1 MVAIAEA
8 VVQMYRHG
16 QLPCGSL
23 LKHLAKGYFRA
34 AIGVAEAAG
43 VRKRR
48 EAHPRDGRAMN
59 RIRAAGGIGETQT
72 GAGLHG
78 RDFGCGSRNEANQRV
93 VLLDEGKSKRM
104 VGPAQSGRGV
114 NTVVAIHLAG
124 LDTVAER
131 LHFIGRLQGVVEVV
145 QKKRYAQPLSFGIGR
160 GAVDGSGEAKKGL
173 FEGREKSEMLPAG
186 PSFEVNQVLH
196 RAQSSSILGEEPVGC
211 HAPSTSGDSYY
222 LSTSFRFSAASMIVR
237 HFQSLLPLLL
247 LTLLAASSCSK
258 KTAQEQAAATTATT
272 DGDEID
278 PYSNLVFTFDE
289 KVVDEARQNRW
300 DTTRFVSFSPNI
312 RGKFKWTGDR
322 ELTFSPLEPFRPSTV
337 FSANLRPETLPSG
350 KQRLAL
356 NRPKFHTPYLSMAAP
371 QVFYSSSKRAAGTAE
386 LRANLVFNY
395 PVRPADVK
403 ARLRV
408 TQDGKPVAVEV
419 NSAEPDATV
428 ALTFMQ
434 DVRPGSPMQIDIAP
448 GLRPAA
454 GTKATEK
461 ILTAQAEIPDQSTL
475 EVRELTGSL
484 LNGQP
489 VVTLLLNQPVSAA
502 DIQPNL
508 KVTPTIAFSVEALES
523 GFALRGGF
531 EVGKT
536 YQISLAAGTRGL
548 LGGSLG
554 KAFSQAVSFGDERP
568 SLSFTSSDKAMYLD
582 ALGNRNLGLRI
593 NEVAKVK
600 VTIAKVYANNIQQL
614 LRGEKQ
620 YGYPEYNEGEPRE
633 SNTDE
638 NGDYIDRSFQYYD
651 TQTIGN
657 ILSERTIS
665 VDALPKEGGL
675 HLLNLNL
682 KDLEFQGPMKGLY
695 VIRVQDTE
703 RQWLQVSKLVAVTD
717 LGLIVKQGATGGT
730 VVFANSIRTA
740 QPLAGVTVNLV
751 SSNNQVIGSV
761 KTDGSGV
768 AQFDSSASM
777 RRFKLGMITAVKDAD
792 FSFLNLTKSRV
803 ETSRFAVGGLTSNAA
818 HYQAFLYGDRNLY
831 RPGDTVR
838 TNTVIRTEDW
848 KNPPAGLPL
857 KIRLLLPSGK
867 EYSSLQQKLSAAG
880 SFESRFILPATI
892 MTGLYTLEVL
902 TGNDVLLT
910 SRQISVEEFI
920 PDRLKVTVTAA
931 PAVLKPGQNVAASI
945 TAVNLFGPPAADRKF
960 EVEFSLKQ
968 KAFSAPKY
976 PDYSFTINS
985 GERRKTT
992 NEDGEASSESAL
1004 TARFE
1009 KTVREGSTDAAGH
1022 GTAAYT
1028 VPDFHD
1034 LGTLEG
1040 VAFATVFDETGRP
1053 VNRLATFD
1061 VQTQATMFGIANL
1074 PDLISTKQALT
1085 VKLLALTPAGKPTS
1099 APADIK
1105 VVRKLWE
1112 TVLERQGGRYV
1123 YNSQQRDQVILN
1135 QSRTVGAETS
1145 FSFTPIY
1152 SGEYE
1157 VRVSRPGATSY
1168 VTQRFYAYGYGDTQ
1182 ANSFEVNNEGE
1193 VTIEAD
1199 KPKYAPGETA
1209 NLLLKSPFAG
1219 RILVTVERANVL
1231 DHFYVTTDG
1240 KAAEVKIPIKAGHVP
1255 NVYVTATAVRAHTAQ
1270 DRLPLTVARGFLPL
1284 TVEKTDSRLA
1294 VAITAPA
1301 ASRSQTWQTVEIT
1314 TAPRAQLTLAV
1325 VDEGILQ
1332 LKNYQTPDPHAYF
1345 YQKRALEV
1353 SAFDVYP
1360 FLLPELGTSSS
1371 GGDAADMRNRTNPV
1385 PNRRVKLV
1393 SKWSGVLT
1401 ADGDGKLR
1409 YRVRVPQFSGA
1420 LRIMAVAYKDD
1431 AFGSAEFTM
1440 KVTDPVVI
1448 STALPRFM
1456 SPGDT
1461 IDVPVTFTNTTSKK
1475 MGVSAKM
1482 ELSGPL
1488 VAAEPVIPYADIP
1501 GSYQPTGYVIPVPPN
1516 SEKRVTFHL
1525 KASQSIGV
1533 GTVTIVAT
1541 GQVIGTE
1548 SKEVFTETIELPVR
1562 PAASLEKRT
1571 GSGVIAGGATLP
1583 LNLKTD
1589 FLPASLSSRL
1599 VVSRS
1604 PLTEFSK
1611 DLRYLLQYPYGC
1623 LEQTVSAAFPQL
1635 YYADLAATLQQKTGA
1650 AAKSQRYN
1658 PNYHVQEAIR
1668 KIESMQ
1674 LYNGS
1679 LSYWPGGDY
1688 DNWWATAYA
1697 AHFLQE
1703 AQQAGFAVNK
1713 SCLDKVLK
1721 YLAFRLKK
1729 RETEP
1734 YQYFDVNNLAR
1745 QRTIASKEIAY
1756 SLYVLALTGRQ
1767 DPVALNYYRANRPL
1781 LTEDSQFLLAC
1792 TQSLLGNQRAFRE
1805 LLPTKF
1811 GSERAARRALDGSFY
1826 SPIRDEGLVLNA
1838 LVSTD
1843 PNNPQIPGIAR
1854 QLSRQM
1860 KEARWLSTQESAFAL
1875 LALGKIARQN
1885 ARSTATAS
1893 LFIDGKPAGNFD
1905 GKDLTLRNV
1914 ANRNVSIRTVGKGSL
1929 YYFWETEGIST
1940 SGQVKEEDA
1949 YLKVR
1954 RRFLT
1959 RDGVPLGTPTFRQ
1972 NDLVVVKITLETAD
1986 AAGEIKNVAIT
1997 DLLPAGLEIENPRI
2011 GALRDLSWAKDATT
2025 PDYLDVRDDR
2035 INLFTTA
2042 TGTPKNFYYLCRAVS
2057 KGTFKLGPVN
2067 ADAMYNADYH
2077 SYNGAG
2083 VVRVK

>member
-1 MVAIAEA
+1 MLVR
-8 VVQMYRHG
+8 YR
-16 QLPCGSL
+16 
-23 LKHLAKGYFRA
+23 F
-34 AIGVAEAAG
+34 
-43 VRKRR
+43 
-48 EAHPRDGRAMN
+48 
-59 RIRAAGGIGETQT
+59 
-72 GAGLHG
+72 
-78 RDFGCGSRNEANQRV
+78 
-93 VLLDEGKSKRM
+93 
-104 VGPAQSGRGV
+104 
-114 NTVVAIHLAG
+114 
-124 LDTVAER
+124 
-131 LHFIGRLQGVVEVV
+131 
-145 QKKRYAQPLSFGIGR
+145 
-160 GAVDGSGEAKKGL
+160 
-173 FEGREKSEMLPAG
+173 
-186 PSFEVNQVLH
+186 
-196 RAQSSSILGEEPVGC
+196 
-211 HAPSTSGDSYY
+211 
-222 LSTSFRFSAASMIVR
+222 
-237 HFQSLLPLLL
+237 LPLLL
-247 LTLLAASSCSK
+247 LLLAASSCSK
-258 KTAQEQAAATTATT
+258 KTAQEQATEMAQT

-289 KVVDEARQNRW
+289 KVVDEAQQNRW
-300 DTTRFVSFSPNI
+300 DTTRFVTFSPNI

-337 FSANLRPETLPSG
+337 FSANLRPETLPSD
-350 KQRLAL
+350 KQKLAL
-356 NRPKFHTPYLSMAAP
+356 NRPKFHTPYLDMAAP
-371 QVFYSSSKRAAGTAE
+371 QVFYGSSKRAAGTAE

-395 PVRPADVK
+395 PVRPSDVK
-403 ARLRV
+403 SRLKV

-419 NSAEPDATV
+419 NSAEPDAVV
-428 ALTFMQ
+428 AVTFMQ
-434 DVRPGSPMQIDIAP
+434 DVRQGSPVQIDIAP
-448 GLRPAA
+448 GLRPAT

-461 ILTAQAEIPDQSTL
+461 TLTAQAEIPDQSTL

-484 LNGQP
+484 LNGLP

-508 KVTPTIAFSVEALES
+508 TVNPAVAFSVEALES
-523 GFALRGGF
+523 GFTLRGGF

-536 YQISLAAGTRGL
+536 YQISLAAGTRGS
-548 LGGSLG
+548 LGGSLNQ
-554 KAFSQAVSFGDERP
+554 AFSQAVSFGTERP
-568 SLSFTSSDKAMYLD
+568 SLSFTSNEKAMYLD

-614 LRGEKQ
+614 MRGEKQ
-620 YGYPEYNEGEPRE
+620 YGYPEYDEDEPRE

-651 TQTIGN
+651 TETIGN
-657 ILSERTIS
+657 VLSERTIS
-665 VDALPKEGGL
+665 VDGLPKEGGMR
-675 HLLNLNL
+675 LLNLNL

-703 RQWLQVSKLVAVTD
+703 RQWLQVSRLVAVTD
-717 LGLIVKQGATGGT
+717 LGLIVKQGATGT
-730 VVFANSIRTA
+730 TVFANSIRTA
-740 QPLAGVTVNLV
+740 EPLSGVTVNLV
-751 SSNNQVIGSV
+751 SSNNQVIGTTT
-761 KTDGSGV
+761 TDKAGV
-768 AQFDSSASM
+768 AQFDSAASM
-777 RRFKLGMITAVKDAD
+777 KRFTLGMITATKDAD
-792 FSFLNLTKSRV
+792 FSFLDLTKSQV
-803 ETSRFAVGGLTSNAA
+803 ETSRFEVGGMTSNAA

-848 KNPPAGLPL
+848 KSPPTGLPL

-880 SFESRFILPATI
+880 SFESRFILPPTI
-892 MTGLYTLEVL
+892 MTGLYTMEVL
-902 TGNDVLLT
+902 TGNDVLLN

-920 PDRLKVTVTAA
+920 PDRMKVTVTAA
-931 PAVLKPGQNVAASI
+931 PKVLKPGQDVTANI

-968 KAFSAPKY
+968 KSFSAPKY
-976 PDYSFTINS
+976 PDYNFTINS
-985 GERRKTT
+985 GERRKST
-992 NEDGEASSESAL
+992 NDDGESSESAL
-1004 TARFE
+1004 TSRFE
-1009 KTVREGSTDAAGH
+1009 KTVREGMTDAAGH
-1022 GTAAYT
+1022 GTATYT
-1028 VPDFHD
+1028 APDYRD

-1061 VQTQATMFGIANL
+1061 VQTQATMFGIGNL

-1085 VKLLALTPAGKPTS
+1085 VKLLALTPTGKPTS
-1099 APADIK
+1099 AQADIK

-1123 YNSQQRDQVILN
+1123 YNSQQRDQVVLS
-1135 QSRTVGAETS
+1135 QSRTVGGETS
-1145 FSFTPIY
+1145 FSFTPVY

-1157 VRVSRPGATSY
+1157 VRISRPGATSY
-1168 VTQRFYAYGYGDTQ
+1168 VTQQFYAYGYGDTQ

-1199 KPKYAPGETA
+1199 KPKYEPGETA
-1209 NLLLKSPFAG
+1209 HLLLKSPFAG

-1240 KAAEVKIPIKAGHVP
+1240 KAAEVKISIKGEHVP

-1294 VAITAPA
+1294 VVIAAPA

-1353 SAFDVYP
+1353 SAYDVYP

-1371 GGDAADMRNRTNPV
+1371 GGDAADMARRTNPV

-1401 ADGDGKLR
+1401 ADGDGKVR

-1431 AFGSAEFTM
+1431 AFGSAEATM
-1440 KVTDPVVI
+1440 KVADPVVI

-1461 IDVPVTFTNTTSKK
+1461 IDVPVTLTNTTNKNTTGIA
-1475 MGVSAKM
+1475 GVAVSGQLRLLSA
-1482 ELSGPL
+1482 
-1488 VAAEPVIPYADIP
+1488 
-1501 GSYQPTGYVIPVPPN
+1501 GSQNITLPPN
-1516 SEKRVTFHL
+1516 AERRVMFQVLAPAGIGESRLVTSVTAMGEK
-1525 KASQSIGV
+1525 
-1533 GTVTIVAT
+1533 
-1541 GQVIGTE
+1541 
-1548 SKEVFTETIELPVR
+1548 FTEIIDLPVR

-1571 GSGVIAGGATLP
+1571 GSGVVAGGATLP

-1589 FLPASLSSRL
+1589 FIPSSLTSRL

-1635 YYADLAATLQQKTGA
+1635 YYGDLAATLQQKSGSGPKA
-1650 AAKSQRYN
+1650 QRYN

-1713 SCLDKVLK
+1713 SVLDKTLK

-1745 QRTIASKEIAY
+1745 QRIIASREIAY
-1756 SLYVLALTGRQ
+1756 SLYVLALAGRQ
-1767 DPVALNYYRANRPL
+1767 DPVAMNYYRANRPL
-1781 LTEDSQFLLAC
+1781 LTEDARFMLAC

-1805 LLPTKF
+1805 MLPTRF
-1811 GSERAARRALDGSFY
+1811 GSERAAKRALDGSFY
-1826 SPIRDEGLVLNA
+1826 SPIRDMGLVLNA

-1843 PNNPQIPGIAR
+1843 PNNPQIPSIAR

-1860 KEARWLSTQESAFAL
+1860 KASPWLSTQESAFAL
-1875 LALGKIARQN
+1875 LALGKMARQN

-1893 LFIDGKPAGNFD
+1893 LFIDGKPAGKFD
-1905 GKDLTLRNV
+1905 GKDLTVRNV
-1914 ANRNVSIRTVGKGSL
+1914 ANRNVSIRTAGKGSL
-1929 YYFWETEGIST
+1929 YYFWETEGISAG
-1940 SGQVKEEDA
+1940 GQVREEDS

-1954 RRFLT
+1954 RQFLN
-1959 RDGVPLGTPTFRQ
+1959 RDGVPLGTPSFRQ
-1972 NDLVVVKITLETAD
+1972 NDLVVVRITIEAGE

-2011 GALRDLSWAKDATT
+2011 GALRELAWAKDAAT

-2042 TGTPKNFYYLCRAVS
+2042 TSSPKSFYYLCRAVS

-2067 ADAMYNADYH
+2067 ADAMYNAEYH

-2083 VVRVK
+2083 VVRVQ

>member
-1 MVAIAEA
+1 MLAR
-8 VVQMYRHG
+8 YR
-16 QLPCGSL
+16 
-23 LKHLAKGYFRA
+23 F
-34 AIGVAEAAG
+34 
-43 VRKRR
+43 
-48 EAHPRDGRAMN
+48 
-59 RIRAAGGIGETQT
+59 
-72 GAGLHG
+72 
-78 RDFGCGSRNEANQRV
+78 
-93 VLLDEGKSKRM
+93 
-104 VGPAQSGRGV
+104 
-114 NTVVAIHLAG
+114 
-124 LDTVAER
+124 
-131 LHFIGRLQGVVEVV
+131 
-145 QKKRYAQPLSFGIGR
+145 
-160 GAVDGSGEAKKGL
+160 
-173 FEGREKSEMLPAG
+173 
-186 PSFEVNQVLH
+186 
-196 RAQSSSILGEEPVGC
+196 
-211 HAPSTSGDSYY
+211 
-222 LSTSFRFSAASMIVR
+222 
-237 HFQSLLPLLL
+237 LPLLL
-247 LTLLAASSCSK
+247 VLLAASSCAK
-258 KTAQEQAAATTATT
+258 KTAQEQAAETAQT

-278 PYSNLVFTFDE
+278 PYANLVFTFDE
-289 KVVDEARQNRW
+289 KVVDEGKLNQW
-300 DTTRFVSFSPNI
+300 DTTRFVTFLPNI

-337 FSANLRPETLPSG
+337 FSAALRPSTLPSD
-350 KQRLAL
+350 KQQLVL
-356 NRPKFHTPYLSMAAP
+356 NRPKFHTPYLNMAAP
-371 QVFYSSSKRAAGTAE
+371 QVFYGSSKRAAGTAE

-395 PVRPADVK
+395 PVRPSDVK
-403 ARLRV
+403 SRLKV
-408 TQDGKPVAVEV
+408 TQGGKPVAVEV
-419 NSAEPDATV
+419 NSAEPDDVV
-428 ALTFMQ
+428 AVTFMQ
-434 DVRPGSPMQIDIAP
+434 DVQAGTPVQIDIAP
-448 GLRPAA
+448 GLRPAT
-454 GTKATEK
+454 GTKATDK
-461 ILTAQAEIPDQSTL
+461 VLTAQVEVPEQSTL
-475 EVRELTGSL
+475 EVRELTGAL

-508 KVTPTIAFSVEALES
+508 KVTPAVAYTVEALES
-523 GFALRGGF
+523 GFTLRGGF

-536 YQISLAAGTRGL
+536 YQVSLAAGTRGL
-548 LGGSLG
+548 LGGLLG
-554 KAFSQAVSFGDERP
+554 EAFSQAVSFGDERP

-620 YGYPEYNEGEPRE
+620 YGYPEYDEDEPRE
-633 SNTDE
+633 SNQDE

-651 TQTIGN
+651 TESIGN
-657 ILSERTIS
+657 VLSERTIS
-665 VDALPKEGGL
+665 VDGLPKEGGL
-675 HLLNLNL
+675 RLLNLNL

-703 RQWLQVSKLVAVTD
+703 RQWLQVSKLIAVTD

-730 VVFANSIRTA
+730 TVFANSIRTA
-740 QPLAGVTVNLV
+740 EPLAGVTVNLV
-751 SSNNQVIGSV
+751 SSNNQVIGTTT
-761 KTDGSGV
+761 TDKSGV
-768 AQFDSSASM
+768 AQFDSAASM
-777 RRFKLGMITAVKDAD
+777 KRFSLGMITAVKEAD
-792 FSFLNLTKSRV
+792 FSFLDLTKSRV

-848 KNPPAGLPL
+848 KSPPPSLPM

-880 SFESRFILPATI
+880 SFESRFILPPSI

-910 SRQISVEEFI
+910 SQQISVEEFI
-920 PDRLKVTVTAA
+920 PDRMKVTVTAA
-931 PAVLKPGQNVAASI
+931 PKTVKPGQDVTANI

-985 GERRKTT
+985 GERRKST
-992 NEDGEASSESAL
+992 NDDGEASESAL
-1004 TARFE
+1004 TSRFE
-1009 KTVREGSTDAAGH
+1009 KTVREGMTDAAGL
-1022 GTAAYT
+1022 GTATYS
-1028 VPDFHD
+1028 VPDFRD

-1061 VQTQATMFGIANL
+1061 VQTQATMFGIGNL

-1085 VKLLALTPAGKPTS
+1085 VKLLALTPGGKPTS
-1099 APADIK
+1099 APAEIK
-1105 VVRKLWE
+1105 VVRRLWE

-1123 YNSQQRDQVILN
+1123 YNSQQRDQVILS

-1157 VRVSRPGATSY
+1157 VRISRPGASSY

-1240 KAAEVKIPIKAGHVP
+1240 KAAEVKIPIKGEHVP

-1284 TVEKTDSRLA
+1284 TVEKADSRLP
-1294 VAITAPA
+1294 VVITAPA

-1353 SAFDVYP
+1353 AAFDVYP

-1371 GGDAADMRNRTNPV
+1371 GGDAADMRRRTNPV

-1401 ADGDGKLR
+1401 ADGDGKVR

-1431 AFGSAEFTM
+1431 AFGSAEATM
-1440 KVTDPVVI
+1440 KVADPVVI

-1461 IDVPVTFTNTTSKK
+1461 IDVPVTLTNTTNKT
-1475 MGVSAKM
+1475 
-1482 ELSGPL
+1482 LSIAVTPL
-1488 VAAEPVIPYADIP
+1488 VEGPIEYHEGMTFTALGSPATQSPSRGYNRDGKFTGMMHSVI
-1501 GSYQPTGYVIPVPPN
+1501 VKPN
-1516 SEKRVTFHL
+1516 SEGRVTFRL
-1525 KASQSIGV
+1525 WSNSSIGQ
-1533 GTVTIVAT
+1533 GKVTIVAKAGEYVPRASSVQT
-1541 GQVIGTE
+1541 TE
-1548 SKEVFTETIELPVR
+1548 YREEVDIPIR

-1571 GSGVIAGGATLP
+1571 GSGVVAGGATLP
-1583 LNLKTD
+1583 LSLKTD
-1589 FLPASLSSRL
+1589 FLPSSLTSRL

-1635 YYADLAATLQQKTGA
+1635 YYADLAATLQQKSGSGPKA
-1650 AAKSQRYN
+1650 QRYN

-1703 AQQAGFAVNK
+1703 AQQAGFSVNK
-1713 SCLDKVLK
+1713 SVLDKVLK

-1734 YQYFDVNNLAR
+1734 YQYFDANNLAR

-1756 SLYVLALTGRQ
+1756 SLYVLALAGRQ
-1767 DPVALNYYRANRPL
+1767 DPVAMNYYRANRPL
-1781 LTEDSQFLLAC
+1781 LAEDSKFLLAC

-1805 LLPTKF
+1805 LLPTRF
-1811 GSERAARRALDGSFY
+1811 GSERAAHRALDGSFY
-1826 SPIRDEGLVLNA
+1826 SPIRDEGLILNV

-1854 QLSRQM
+1854 QLSRQL
-1860 KEARWLSTQESAFAL
+1860 KATPWLSTQESAFAL

-1905 GKDLTLRNV
+1905 GKDLTIRNV
-1914 ANRNVSIRTVGKGSL
+1914 ANRNVSIRTAGKGSL
-1929 YYFWETEGIST
+1929 YYFWETEGISA
-1940 SGQVKEEDA
+1940 SGQVKEEDS

-1954 RRFLT
+1954 RQFLT
-1959 RDGVPLGTPTFRQ
+1959 RDGVPLGTPSFRQ
-1972 NDLVVVKITLETAD
+1972 NDLVVVKITLE
-1986 AAGEIKNVAIT
+1986 AGDGAGKIKNVAIT

-2011 GALRDLSWAKDATT
+2011 GALRELAWAKDAST

-2042 TGTPKNFYYLCRAVS
+2042 TGAPKHFYYLCRAVS

-2067 ADAMYNADYH
+2067 ADAMYNAEYH

-2083 VVRVK
+2083 VVRVR

>member
-1 MVAIAEA
+1 M
-8 VVQMYRHG
+8 
-16 QLPCGSL
+16 P
-23 LKHLAKGYFRA
+23 
-34 AIGVAEAAG
+34 
-43 VRKRR
+43 VR
-48 EAHPRDGRAMN
+48 
-59 RIRAAGGIGETQT
+59 
-72 GAGLHG
+72 
-78 RDFGCGSRNEANQRV
+78 
-93 VLLDEGKSKRM
+93 
-104 VGPAQSGRGV
+104 
-114 NTVVAIHLAG
+114 
-124 LDTVAER
+124 
-131 LHFIGRLQGVVEVV
+131 
-145 QKKRYAQPLSFGIGR
+145 
-160 GAVDGSGEAKKGL
+160 
-173 FEGREKSEMLPAG
+173 
-186 PSFEVNQVLH
+186 
-196 RAQSSSILGEEPVGC
+196 
-211 HAPSTSGDSYY
+211 
-222 LSTSFRFSAASMIVR
+222 FRF
-237 HFQSLLPLLL
+237 LPLLFL
-247 LTLLAASSCSK
+247 LLAASSCSK
-258 KTAQEQAAATTATT
+258 KTAQEQATETAATT

-289 KVVDEARQNRW
+289 KVVDEGQQNRW
-300 DTTRFVSFSPNI
+300 DTTRFVTFLPNI

-337 FSANLRPETLPSG
+337 FQAKLRPETLPSG
-350 KQRLAL
+350 KQKLAL

-371 QVFYSSSKRAAGTAE
+371 QVFYGSSKRAAGTAE

-403 ARLRV
+403 SRLKV
-408 TQDGKPVAVEV
+408 TQDGKPVAVEI
-419 NSAEPDATV
+419 NSAEPDQLV
-428 ALTFMQ
+428 AFTFMQ
-434 DVRPGSPMQIDIAP
+434 DVRPDSPIQIDIAP
-448 GLRPAA
+448 GLRPAT
-454 GTKATEK
+454 GSKATEK
-461 ILTAQAEIPDQSTL
+461 PLTAQAQVPDQSIL

-489 VVTLLLNQPVSAA
+489 VVTVLLNQPISAA

-508 KVTPTIAFSVEALES
+508 KVTPAVAFSVEALES
-523 GFALRGGF
+523 GFTLRGGF

-536 YQISLAAGTRGL
+536 YQVSLAAGTRGL
-548 LGGSLG
+548 LGGSLNE
-554 KAFSQAVSFGDERP
+554 AFSQAVSFGDERP

-593 NEVAKVK
+593 NEVARVK

-620 YGYPEYNEGEPRE
+620 YGYPGMDGSQDEDEPRE

-651 TQTIGN
+651 TESIGN
-657 ILSERTIS
+657 VLSERTVS
-665 VDALPKEGGL
+665 VDALPKEAGL
-675 HLLNLNL
+675 RLLNLSL

-717 LGLIVKQGATGGT
+717 LGLIVKQGATGT
-730 VVFANSIRTA
+730 TVFANSIRTA
-740 QPLAGVTVNLV
+740 QPLSGVTVNLV
-751 SSNNQVIGSV
+751 SSNNQVIGTTT
-761 KTDGSGV
+761 TDKSGV
-768 AQFDSSASM
+768 AQFDSATSM
-777 RRFKLGMITAVKDAD
+777 KRFTLGMITAVKEAD
-792 FSFLNLTKSRV
+792 FSFLDLTKSRV
-803 ETSRFAVGGLTSNAA
+803 ETSRFEVGGLTSNAA

-857 KIRLLLPSGK
+857 KIRLLLPNGK

-880 SFESRFILPATI
+880 SFESRFILPPTI

-910 SRQISVEEFI
+910 SRPISVEEFI
-920 PDRLKVTVTAA
+920 PDRMKVTVTAA
-931 PAVLKPGQNVAASI
+931 PKVLKPGQDVTASI

-976 PDYSFTINS
+976 PDYSFIINS

-992 NEDGEASSESAL
+992 NEDGESSESAL

-1009 KTVREGSTDAAGH
+1009 KTVREGRTDATGH

-1028 VPDFHD
+1028 IPDYRD

-1061 VQTQATMFGIANL
+1061 VQTQATMFGIGNL
-1074 PDLISTKQALT
+1074 PELVGTKQALT
-1085 VKLLALTPAGKPTS
+1085 VKLLALTPNGRPTS

-1105 VVRKLWE
+1105 VVRRLWE

-1123 YNSQQRDQVILN
+1123 YNSQQRDQTILS

-1145 FSFTPIY
+1145 FSFTPVY

-1157 VRVSRPGATSY
+1157 VRISRPGASSY
-1168 VTQRFYAYGYGDTQ
+1168 VTQTFYAYGYGDTQ

-1199 KPKYAPGETA
+1199 KAKYAPGETA
-1209 NLLLKSPFAG
+1209 KLLLKSPFAG

-1240 KAAEVKIPIKAGHVP
+1240 KAAEVRIPIKAGHVP

-1284 TVEKTDSRLA
+1284 TVEKADSRLA
-1294 VAITAPA
+1294 VAIAAPA

-1353 SAFDVYP
+1353 AAFDVYP

-1371 GGDAADMRNRTNPV
+1371 GGDAADMRRRTNPV

-1401 ADGDGKLR
+1401 ADGTGKLR

-1431 AFGSAEFTM
+1431 AFGSAEATM
-1440 KVTDPVVI
+1440 KVADPVVI

-1461 IDVPVTFTNTTSKK
+1461 IDVPVTLTNTTSKAVYG
-1475 MGVSAKM
+1475 MAAIASRLEFGVKPELFKIIRTERDRNLNYKVLDANFWPENSANRIIT
-1482 ELSGPL
+1482 L
-1488 VAAEPVIPYADIP
+1488 
-1501 GSYQPTGYVIPVPPN
+1501 PPN
-1516 SEKRVTFHL
+1516 SETR
-1525 KASQSIGV
+1525 
-1533 GTVTIVAT
+1533 
-1541 GQVIGTE
+1541 
-1548 SKEVFTETIELPVR
+1548 EVFRIAANQIGSAKVFSYFIQTQRTSPPPPPPRHVPTFIEIIELPIR

-1571 GSGVIAGGATLP
+1571 GSSVVAGGATLP

-1589 FLPASLSSRL
+1589 FLPSSLTSRL

-1635 YYADLAATLQQKTGA
+1635 YYADLAATLQQKSGSGPKA
-1650 AAKSQRYN
+1650 QRYN

-1713 SCLDKVLK
+1713 SVLDKVLK

-1734 YQYFDVNNLAR
+1734 YQYFDANNLAR

-1756 SLYVLALTGRQ
+1756 SLYVLALAGRQ

-1781 LTEDSQFLLAC
+1781 LAEDSKFLLAC

-1805 LLPTKF
+1805 LLPTRF
-1811 GSERAARRALDGSFY
+1811 GGERAAHRALDGSFY
-1826 SPIRDEGLVLNA
+1826 SPIRDEGLILNV

-1860 KEARWLSTQESAFAL
+1860 KAAPWLSTQESVFAL
-1875 LALGKIARQN
+1875 LAFGKIARQN
-1885 ARSTATAS
+1885 AKSTATAS

-1914 ANRNVSIRTVGKGSL
+1914 ANRNVSIRTAGKGSL
-1929 YYFWETEGIST
+1929 YYFWETEGISA
-1940 SGQVKEEDA
+1940 SGQVKEEDS

-1954 RRFLT
+1954 RQFLT
-1959 RDGVPLGTPTFRQ
+1959 RDGAPLGTPTFHQ
-1972 NDLVVVKITLETAD
+1972 NDLVVVKITLEAGD

-2011 GALRDLSWAKDATT
+2011 GALRELAWAKDAST

-2042 TGTPKNFYYLCRAVS
+2042 TSKPKVFYYLCRAVS

-2067 ADAMYNADYH
+2067 ADAMYNAEYH

-2083 VVRVK
+2083 VVRVR

>member
-1 MVAIAEA
+1 MLV
-8 VVQMYRHG
+8 R
-16 QLPCGSL
+16 
-23 LKHLAKGYFRA
+23 FR
-34 AIGVAEAAG
+34 
-43 VRKRR
+43 
-48 EAHPRDGRAMN
+48 
-59 RIRAAGGIGETQT
+59 
-72 GAGLHG
+72 
-78 RDFGCGSRNEANQRV
+78 
-93 VLLDEGKSKRM
+93 
-104 VGPAQSGRGV
+104 
-114 NTVVAIHLAG
+114 
-124 LDTVAER
+124 
-131 LHFIGRLQGVVEVV
+131 
-145 QKKRYAQPLSFGIGR
+145 
-160 GAVDGSGEAKKGL
+160 
-173 FEGREKSEMLPAG
+173 
-186 PSFEVNQVLH
+186 
-196 RAQSSSILGEEPVGC
+196 
-211 HAPSTSGDSYY
+211 
-222 LSTSFRFSAASMIVR
+222 
-237 HFQSLLPLLL
+237 LLPLLL

-258 KTAQEQAAATTATT
+258 KTAQEQAAATAATT

-289 KVVDEARQNRW
+289 KVVDEGQQNRW
-300 DTTRFVSFSPNI
+300 DTTRYVTFAPNI

-350 KQRLAL
+350 KQKLAL
-356 NRPKFHTPYLSMAAP
+356 NRPKFHTSYLDMAAP
-371 QVFYSSSKRAAGTAE
+371 QVFYGSSKRAAGTAE
-386 LRANLVFNY
+386 LKANLVFNY

-403 ARLRV
+403 SRIKV
-408 TQDGKPVAVEV
+408 TQDGKPVAVEI
-419 NSAEPDATV
+419 NSAEPDAMV

-434 DVRPGSPMQIDIAP
+434 DVRPGSPVQIDIAP

-461 ILTAQAEIPDQSTL
+461 TLTAQAEIPDQSTL

-489 VVTLLLNQPVSAA
+489 VVTVLLNQPVSAT

-508 KVTPTIAFSVEALES
+508 KVTPAVAFSVEALES

-536 YQISLAAGTRGL
+536 YQIALAAGTRGV

-554 KAFSQAVSFGDERP
+554 QGFSQAVSFGDERP
-568 SLSFTSSDKAMYLD
+568 SLSFTSTDKAMYLD

-620 YGYPEYNEGEPRE
+620 YGYPEYEEDEPRE

-651 TQTIGN
+651 TETIGN
-657 ILSERTIS
+657 VLSERTIS
-665 VDALPKEGGL
+665 VDALPKEAGL
-675 HLLNLNL
+675 RLLNLDL
-682 KDLEFQGPMKGLY
+682 KALEFQGPMKGLY
-695 VIRVQDTE
+695 VVRVQDTE

-717 LGLIVKQGATGGT
+717 VGLIVKQGATGGT

-740 QPLAGVTVNLV
+740 EPLAGVTVNLV
-751 SSNNQVIGSV
+751 SSNNQVIGTTT
-761 KTDGSGV
+761 TDNAGV
-768 AQFDSSASM
+768 AQFDSAASM
-777 RRFKLGMITAVKDAD
+777 KRFSLGMITAVKGAD
-792 FSFLNLTKSRV
+792 FSFLDLTKSRV
-803 ETSRFAVGGLTSNAA
+803 ETSRFEVGGLTSNAA

-848 KNPPAGLPL
+848 QKPPQGLPM

-880 SFESRFILPATI
+880 SFESSFILPPAI
-892 MTGLYTLEVL
+892 MTGQYTLEVL

-910 SRQISVEEFI
+910 SRPISVEEFI

-931 PAVLKPGQNVAASI
+931 PRTLQPGQEVTANI
-945 TAVNLFGPPAADRKF
+945 TALNLFGPPAADRKF

-968 KAFSAPKY
+968 KAFAPKGY
-976 PDYSFTINS
+976 DGYSFTINS
-985 GERRKTT
+985 GERRKST
-992 NEDGEASSESAL
+992 NGDGESSESAL
-1004 TARFE
+1004 TSRFE

-1061 VQTQATMFGIANL
+1061 VQTQAILFGIGNL
-1074 PDLISTKQALT
+1074 PDLIGTRQPLT
-1085 VKLLALTPAGKPTS
+1085 VKLLALTPAGKPTT
-1099 APADIK
+1099 APAEVK
-1105 VVRKLWE
+1105 VVRLLWE

-1123 YNSQQRDQVILN
+1123 YNSQQREQTIL
-1135 QSRTVGAETS
+1135 SKSYTVGAATG
-1145 FSFTPIY
+1145 FTFTPIY

-1157 VRVSRPGATSY
+1157 VRISRPGAASY

-1199 KPKYAPGETA
+1199 KAKYAPGETA
-1209 NLLLKSPFAG
+1209 RLLLKSPFAG

-1240 KAAEVKIPIKAGHVP
+1240 KAAEVKIPIKAEHVP

-1284 TVEKTDSRLA
+1284 TVEKPDSRLPVVIA
-1294 VAITAPA
+1294 APA

-1332 LKNYQTPDPHAYF
+1332 RNNYQTPDPHAYF

-1371 GGDAADMRNRTNPV
+1371 GGDAADMARRTNPV

-1431 AFGSAEFTM
+1431 AFGSAEATM
-1440 KVTDPVVI
+1440 KVADPVVI

-1461 IDVPVTFTNTTSKK
+1461 IDVPVTFTNTTARAINGQAAIILNTTDTKPS
-1475 MGVSAKM
+1475 GVASLGA
-1482 ELSGPL
+1482 L
-1488 VAAEPVIPYADIP
+1488 VAIPSEEDLHEVEITMP
-1501 GSYQPTGYVIPVPPN
+1501 SDRTGHRISLAPN
-1516 SEKRVTFHL
+1516 SEKRVMFHIR
-1525 KASQSIGV
+1525 ANQQIGN
-1533 GTVTIVAT
+1533 GIVNA
-1541 GQVIGTE
+1541 
-1548 SKEVFTETIELPVR
+1548 VFLSSVADFKETIELPIR

-1571 GSGVIAGGATLP
+1571 GSGVVAGGATLP

-1589 FLPASLSSRL
+1589 FLPASVTSRL

-1635 YYADLAATLQQKTGA
+1635 YYADLAATLQQKSGSGPKA
-1650 AAKSQRYN
+1650 QRYN

-1713 SCLDKVLK
+1713 SVLDKTLK

-1734 YQYFDVNNLAR
+1734 YQYFDANNLAR

-1756 SLYVLALTGRQ
+1756 SLYVLALAGRQ

-1811 GSERAARRALDGSFY
+1811 GSERATHRALDGSFY
-1826 SPIRDEGLVLNA
+1826 SAIRDEGLVLNA

-1854 QLSRQM
+1854 QLSRQL
-1860 KEARWLSTQESAFAL
+1860 KSAYWLSTQERAFAL

-1885 ARSTATAS
+1885 ARSTATAT
-1893 LFIDGKPAGNFD
+1893 LTNDGKPAGSFD
-1905 GKDLTLRNV
+1905 GKDLTITNV
-1914 ANRNVSIRTVGKGSL
+1914 ANRNVSIRTAGKGSL
-1929 YYFWETEGIST
+1929 YYFWETEGISA
-1940 SGQVKEEDA
+1940 SGQVKEEDS

-1954 RRFLT
+1954 RQFLT
-1959 RDGVPLGTPTFRQ
+1959 RDGVPLGTLTFRQ
-1972 NDLVVVKITLETAD
+1972 NDLVVVKITLEAGD
-1986 AAGEIKNVAIT
+1986 GAGEIKNVAIT

-2011 GALRDLSWAKDATT
+2011 GALRELAWAKDAST

-2035 INLFTTA
+2035 INMFTTA
-2042 TGTPKNFYYLCRAVS
+2042 TGTPKAFYYLCRAVS

-2067 ADAMYNADYH
+2067 ADAMYNAEYH

-2083 VVRVK
+2083 VVRVR

>member
-1 MVAIAEA
+1 MLAR
-8 VVQMYRHG
+8 YR
-16 QLPCGSL
+16 
-23 LKHLAKGYFRA
+23 F
-34 AIGVAEAAG
+34 
-43 VRKRR
+43 
-48 EAHPRDGRAMN
+48 
-59 RIRAAGGIGETQT
+59 
-72 GAGLHG
+72 
-78 RDFGCGSRNEANQRV
+78 
-93 VLLDEGKSKRM
+93 
-104 VGPAQSGRGV
+104 
-114 NTVVAIHLAG
+114 
-124 LDTVAER
+124 
-131 LHFIGRLQGVVEVV
+131 
-145 QKKRYAQPLSFGIGR
+145 
-160 GAVDGSGEAKKGL
+160 
-173 FEGREKSEMLPAG
+173 
-186 PSFEVNQVLH
+186 
-196 RAQSSSILGEEPVGC
+196 
-211 HAPSTSGDSYY
+211 
-222 LSTSFRFSAASMIVR
+222 
-237 HFQSLLPLLL
+237 LPLLL
-247 LTLLAASSCSK
+247 VLLAASSCSK
-258 KTAQEQAAATTATT
+258 KTAQEQAAETAQT

-289 KVVDEARQNRW
+289 KVVDEGQQNRW
-300 DTTRFVSFSPNI
+300 DTTRYVTFSPNI

-337 FSANLRPETLPSG
+337 FAASLRPETLPSG
-350 KQRLAL
+350 KQKLAL
-356 NRPKFHTPYLSMAAP
+356 NRAKFHTPYLDMAAP
-371 QVFYSSSKRAAGTAE
+371 QVFYGSSKRAAGTAE
-386 LRANLVFNY
+386 LKANLVFNY
-395 PVRPADVK
+395 PVRPSDVK
-403 ARLRV
+403 SRLKV
-408 TQDGKPVAVEV
+408 TQDGKPIAVEV
-419 NSAEPDATV
+419 NSAEPDAMV
-428 ALTFMQ
+428 AITFMQ
-434 DVRPGSPMQIDIAP
+434 GVRPGSPVQIDIAP

-461 ILTAQAEIPDQSTL
+461 TLTAQAEIPDQSTM

-484 LNGQP
+484 FNGLP
-489 VVTLLLNQPVSAA
+489 VVTVLTTQPVRAT
-502 DIQPNL
+502 DIQANL
-508 KVTPTIAFSVEALES
+508 KVTPTVAFSVEALES

-536 YQISLAAGTRGL
+536 YQIALAAGTTGA
-548 LGGSLG
+548 LGGTLG
-554 KAFSQAVSFGDERP
+554 QAFSQAVSFGDERP
-568 SLSFTSSDKAMYLD
+568 SLTFTSTDKAMYLD

-614 LRGEKQ
+614 MRGEKQ
-620 YGYPEYNEGEPRE
+620 YGYPEYDEDEPRE
-633 SNTDE
+633 ANTDE

-651 TQTIGN
+651 TETIGN
-657 ILSERTIS
+657 VLSERTIS
-665 VDALPKEGGL
+665 VDALPKEGGMR
-675 HLLNLNL
+675 LLNLDL
-682 KDLEFQGPMKGLY
+682 KALEFQGPMKGLY

-730 VVFANSIRTA
+730 TVFANSIRTA
-740 QPLAGVTVNLV
+740 EPLAGVTVNLV
-751 SSNNQVIGSV
+751 SSNNQVIGTTT
-761 KTDGSGV
+761 TDKSGV
-768 AQFDSSASM
+768 AQFDSAASM
-777 RRFKLGMITAVKDAD
+777 KRFSLGMITAVKDAD
-792 FSFLNLTKSRV
+792 FSFLDLTKSRV
-803 ETSRFAVGGLTSNAA
+803 ETSRFEVGGLTSNAA
-818 HYQAFLYGDRNLY
+818 HYQAFLYGERDLY

-838 TNTVIRTEDW
+838 TNAVIRTEDW
-848 KNPPAGLPL
+848 KIPPTGLPM

-880 SFESRFILPATI
+880 SFESSFILPPTV
-892 MTGLYTLEVL
+892 MTGQYSMEVL

-910 SRQISVEEFI
+910 SRPISVEEFI

-931 PAVLKPGQNVAASI
+931 PAVLKPGQDVTANI
-945 TAVNLFGPPAADRKF
+945 TAINLFGPPAADRKF

-968 KAFSAPKY
+968 KYFSAPKY
-976 PDYSFTINS
+976 PDYNFTINS
-985 GERRKTT
+985 GERHKST
-992 NEDGEASSESAL
+992 NGDGEDSESAL
-1004 TARFE
+1004 TSRFE

-1028 VPDFHD
+1028 IPDFHD

-1061 VQTQATMFGIANL
+1061 VQTQATMFGIGNL
-1074 PDLISTKQALT
+1074 PDLIGTKQPLT

-1099 APADIK
+1099 TPAEVK
-1105 VVRKLWE
+1105 VVRMLWE

-1123 YNSQQRDQVILN
+1123 YNSQQREQTIL
-1135 QSRTVGAETS
+1135 SKSYTVGAETS

-1157 VRVSRPGATSY
+1157 VRISRPGATSY

-1240 KAAEVKIPIKAGHVP
+1240 KAAEVKIPIKTEHVP

-1284 TVEKTDSRLA
+1284 TVEKPDSRLA
-1294 VAITAPA
+1294 VAIAAPA

-1332 LKNYQTPDPHAYF
+1332 RNDYRTPDPHGYF

-1371 GGDAADMRNRTNPV
+1371 GGDAADMARRTNPI

-1393 SKWSGVLT
+1393 AKWSGVLT
-1401 ADGDGKLR
+1401 ADGDGKVR

-1431 AFGSAEFTM
+1431 AFGSAEATM
-1440 KVTDPVVI
+1440 KVADPVVI

-1461 IDVPVTFTNTTSKK
+1461 IDVPVTLTNTTGKLMSDVAVR
-1475 MGVSAKM
+1475 MHVNSPLHTAPPMNAMDPLDAPAGESWDATSIH
-1482 ELSGPL
+1482 ELK
-1488 VAAEPVIPYADIP
+1488 P
-1501 GSYQPTGYVIPVPPN
+1501 GT
-1516 SEKRVTFHL
+1516 EMRRTFHIRAL
-1525 KASQSIGV
+1525 ASIGV
-1533 GTVTIVAT
+1533 GTVKVEVYSKAT
-1541 GQVIGTE
+1541 
-1548 SKEVFTETIELPVR
+1548 KETFTETIELPVR

-1571 GSGVIAGGATLP
+1571 GSGVVAGGATLP

-1589 FLPASLSSRL
+1589 FLPTSLSSRL

-1650 AAKSQRYN
+1650 AAKAQRYN

-1713 SCLDKVLK
+1713 SVLDKVLK

-1734 YQYFDVNNLAR
+1734 YQYFDANNLAR

-1756 SLYVLALTGRQ
+1756 SLYVLALAGRQ

-1781 LTEDSQFLLAC
+1781 LAEDSQFLLAC

-1805 LLPTKF
+1805 LLPTRF
-1811 GSERAARRALDGSFY
+1811 GGERAAHRALDGSFY

-1860 KEARWLSTQESAFAL
+1860 KSAYWLSTQERAFAL

-1885 ARSTATAS
+1885 ARSTATAT
-1893 LFIDGKPAGNFD
+1893 LTIDGKPAGNFT

-1914 ANRNVSIRTVGKGSL
+1914 ANRNVSIRTAGKGSL
-1929 YYFWETEGIST
+1929 YYFWETEGISA
-1940 SGQVKEEDA
+1940 SGQVHEEDA

-1954 RRFLT
+1954 RQFLN
-1959 RDGVPLGTPTFRQ
+1959 RDGVPLGTPSFRQ
-1972 NDLVVVKITLETAD
+1972 NDLVVVRITIEAGD

-2011 GALRDLSWAKDATT
+2011 GPLRELAWATNAAT

-2042 TGTPKNFYYLCRAVS
+2042 TSTPKNFYYLCRAVS

-2067 ADAMYNADYH
+2067 ADAMYNAEYH

-2083 VVRVK
+2083 VVRVR

>member
-1 MVAIAEA
+1 M
-8 VVQMYRHG
+8 
-16 QLPCGSL
+16 
-23 LKHLAKGYFRA
+23 LAK
-34 AIGVAEAAG
+34 
-43 VRKRR
+43 
-48 EAHPRDGRAMN
+48 
-59 RIRAAGGIGETQT
+59 
-72 GAGLHG
+72 
-78 RDFGCGSRNEANQRV
+78 
-93 VLLDEGKSKRM
+93 
-104 VGPAQSGRGV
+104 
-114 NTVVAIHLAG
+114 
-124 LDTVAER
+124 
-131 LHFIGRLQGVVEVV
+131 
-145 QKKRYAQPLSFGIGR
+145 
-160 GAVDGSGEAKKGL
+160 
-173 FEGREKSEMLPAG
+173 
-186 PSFEVNQVLH
+186 H
-196 RAQSSSILGEEPVGC
+196 R
-211 HAPSTSGDSYY
+211 
-222 LSTSFRFSAASMIVR
+222 F
-237 HFQSLLPLLL
+237 LPLLL
-247 LTLLAASSCSK
+247 VLLAAASCSK
-258 KTAQEQAAATTATT
+258 KTAQEQAVEAAQT

-289 KVVDEARQNRW
+289 KVVDEGKLNRW
-300 DTTRFVSFSPNI
+300 DTTRYVTFSPNI

-322 ELTFSPLEPFRPSTV
+322 ELTFSPLEPFKPSTV
-337 FSANLRPETLPSG
+337 FSASLRPEALPSD
-350 KQRLAL
+350 KQKLAL
-356 NRPKFHTPYLSMAAP
+356 NRPKFHTPYLDMSAP
-371 QVFYSSSKRAAGTAE
+371 QVFYGSSKRAAGTAE
-386 LRANLVFNY
+386 LKANLVFNY
-395 PVRPADVK
+395 PVRPSDVK
-403 ARLRV
+403 SRLTV
-408 TQDGKPVAVEV
+408 TQDGAPVAVEV
-419 NSAEPDATV
+419 NSAEPDDMV
-428 ALTFMQ
+428 AITFMQ
-434 DVRPGSPMQIDIAP
+434 EVKPGIALQINVAP
-448 GLRPAA
+448 GLRPATGTA
-454 GTKATEK
+454 PTTKA
-461 ILTAQAEIPDQSTL
+461 LSAPADVPYQSTL

-489 VVTLLLNQPVSAA
+489 VVTVLTNQPVSVA
-502 DIQPNL
+502 DIQSSL
-508 KVTPTIAFSVEALES
+508 KVTPTVAFTAEALES
-523 GFALRGGF
+523 GVALRGGF

-536 YQISLAAGTRGL
+536 YQVSLAQGTRGL
-548 LGGSLG
+548 LGGTLDN
-554 KAFSQAVSFGDERP
+554 AYSQAVSFGDERP
-568 SLSFTSSDKAMYLD
+568 SLSFTSNDKAMYLD

-620 YGYPEYNEGEPRE
+620 YGYPGMDGEDSDDSGE
-633 SNTDE
+633 SGTDE
-638 NGDYIDRSFQYYD
+638 NGEYVDRSFQYYD
-651 TQTIGN
+651 TENIGN
-657 ILSERTIS
+657 VLSERTIS
-665 VDALPKEGGL
+665 VNGLPKEAGL
-675 HLLNLNL
+675 RLLNLNL

-695 VIRVQDTE
+695 VVRVQDTE

-717 LGLIVKQGATGGT
+717 VGLIVKQGATGGT

-740 QPLAGVTVNLV
+740 EPLSGVTVNLV
-751 SSNNQVIGSV
+751 SSNNQVIGTTT
-761 KTDGSGV
+761 TDKSGV
-768 AQFDSSASM
+768 AQFDSAASM
-777 RRFKLGMITAVKDAD
+777 KRFTLGMITAVKDAD
-792 FSFLNLTKSRV
+792 FSFLDLTKSRV
-803 ETSRFAVGGLTSNAA
+803 ETSRFEVGGLTSNAA

-848 KNPPAGLPL
+848 KLPPTGLPM
-857 KIRLLLPSGK
+857 KIRLLMPTGK
-867 EYSSLQQKLSAAG
+867 EYSILQKKLNGAG
-880 SFESRFILPATI
+880 SFESSFILPPTV
-892 MTGLYTLEVL
+892 MTGQYTLEVL

-910 SRQISVEEFI
+910 SRPISVEEFI

-931 PAVLKPGQNVAASI
+931 PKILKPGQDVTASI
-945 TAVNLFGPPAADRKF
+945 TAMNLFGPPASDRKY

-968 KAFSAPKY
+968 KPFQPKGY
-976 PDYSFTINS
+976 PNYSFAISS
-985 GERRKTT
+985 G
-992 NEDGEASSESAL
+992 SSSDDWVSTL
-1004 TARFE
+1004 G
-1009 KTVREGSTDAAGH
+1009 KTVREGTTDASGH
-1022 GTAAYT
+1022 GTASYT
-1028 VPDFHD
+1028 VPDYHD
-1034 LGTLEG
+1034 MGTLEG
-1040 VAFATVFDETGRP
+1040 VAFTTVFDETGRP

-1061 VQTQATMFGIANL
+1061 VQTQTTMFGMRDVPSLVNTREEL
-1074 PDLISTKQALT
+1074 PL
-1085 VKLLALTPAGKPTS
+1085 KLVAVTPAGKPTT
-1099 APADIK
+1099 AEAQVTIY
-1105 VVRKLWE
+1105 RMLWE
-1112 TVLERQGGRYV
+1112 TVLERQGGRFV
-1123 YNSQQRDQVILN
+1123 YNSQRRAQTVLN
-1135 QSRTVGAETS
+1135 VNYDVKGQTD
-1145 FSFTPIY
+1145 FNFTPIY

-1157 VRVSRPGATSY
+1157 VQVRRPGATSY
-1168 VTQRFYAYGYGDTQ
+1168 VTQTFYAYGYGDTQ
-1182 ANSFEVNNEGE
+1182 ANAFEVNNEGE

-1199 KPKYAPGETA
+1199 KAKYAPGETA

-1231 DHFYVTTDG
+1231 DHFYVNTDG
-1240 KAAEVKIPIKAGHVP
+1240 KAAEVKIPIKAEHVP

-1284 TVEKTDSRLA
+1284 TVEKEDSRLA
-1294 VAITAPA
+1294 VAIAAPA

-1332 LKNYQTPDPHAYF
+1332 RNGYQSPDPHAYF

-1360 FLLPELGTSSS
+1360 FLLPELGSSSS
-1371 GGDAADMRNRTNPV
+1371 GGDAADLARRTNPV

-1401 ADGDGKLR
+1401 ADGDGKVR

-1440 KVTDPVVI
+1440 KVADPVVI

-1461 IDVPVTFTNTTSKK
+1461 IDVPVTLTNTTNKPILTQ
-1475 MGVSAKM
+1475 VSTA
-1482 ELSGPL
+1482 STGPL
-1488 VAAEPVIPYADIP
+1488 K
-1501 GSYQPTGYVIPVPPN
+1501 SYFDATKLQGYVNGNRNFKGLVPGESRSVALPPN
-1516 SEKRVTFHL
+1516 SEKREVFQ
-1525 KASQSIGV
+1525 AVSQSAIGSASFIV
-1533 GTVTIVAT
+1533 TVQTQTTT
-1541 GQVIGTE
+1541 GQKLE
-1548 SKEVFTETIELPVR
+1548 KFSETIELPIR

-1589 FLPASLSSRL
+1589 FLPASLTSRL

-1635 YYADLAATLQQKTGA
+1635 YYADLAATLQQKSGA
-1650 AAKSQRYN
+1650 AAKAQRYN

-1713 SCLDKVLK
+1713 SVLDKVLK

-1734 YQYFDVNNLAR
+1734 YQYFDANNLAR
-1745 QRTIASKEIAY
+1745 QRTIAKKEIAY
-1756 SLYVLALTGRQ
+1756 SLYVLALAGRQ

-1781 LTEDSQFLLAC
+1781 LAEDSKFLLAC

-1811 GSERAARRALDGSFY
+1811 GGEKAAGRALDGSFY
-1826 SPIRDEGLVLNA
+1826 SPIRDEGLILNA

-1860 KEARWLSTQESAFAL
+1860 KQAGWLSTQERAFAL

-1885 ARSTATAS
+1885 AKSTATAS
-1893 LFIDGKPAGNFD
+1893 LFIDGKPAGTFD

-1914 ANRNVSIRTVGKGSL
+1914 ANRNLSIRTAGKGSL
-1929 YYFWETEGIST
+1929 YYFWETEGISA
-1940 SGQVKEEDA
+1940 SGQVHEEDA

-1954 RRFLT
+1954 RQFLT
-1959 RDGVPLGTPTFRQ
+1959 RDGAPLGTPSFRQ
-1972 NDLVVVKITLETAD
+1972 NDLVVVKLTLEAAD
-1986 AAGEIKNVAIT
+1986 AAGEVKNVAVT

-2011 GALRDLSWAKDATT
+2011 GALRELAWAKDAST

-2042 TGTPKNFYYLCRAVS
+2042 TGTPKHFYYLCRAVS

-2067 ADAMYNADYH
+2067 ADAMYNAEYH

-2083 VVRVK
+2083 VVSVR

>member
-1 MVAIAEA
+1 MLAR
-8 VVQMYRHG
+8 YR
-16 QLPCGSL
+16 
-23 LKHLAKGYFRA
+23 F
-34 AIGVAEAAG
+34 
-43 VRKRR
+43 
-48 EAHPRDGRAMN
+48 
-59 RIRAAGGIGETQT
+59 
-72 GAGLHG
+72 
-78 RDFGCGSRNEANQRV
+78 
-93 VLLDEGKSKRM
+93 
-104 VGPAQSGRGV
+104 
-114 NTVVAIHLAG
+114 
-124 LDTVAER
+124 
-131 LHFIGRLQGVVEVV
+131 
-145 QKKRYAQPLSFGIGR
+145 
-160 GAVDGSGEAKKGL
+160 
-173 FEGREKSEMLPAG
+173 
-186 PSFEVNQVLH
+186 
-196 RAQSSSILGEEPVGC
+196 
-211 HAPSTSGDSYY
+211 
-222 LSTSFRFSAASMIVR
+222 
-237 HFQSLLPLLL
+237 LPLLL
-247 LTLLAASSCSK
+247 VLLAAASCSK
-258 KTAQEQAAATTATT
+258 KTAQEQAAETAQT

-289 KVVDEARQNRW
+289 KVVDEDKQNRW
-300 DTTRFVSFSPNI
+300 DTTRYVTFSPNI

-337 FSANLRPETLPSG
+337 FSASLRPEALPSD
-350 KQRLAL
+350 KQKLAL

-371 QVFYSSSKRAAGTAE
+371 QVFYGSSKRAAGTAE

-395 PVRPADVK
+395 PVRPSDVK
-403 ARLRV
+403 SRLKV
-408 TQDGKPVAVEV
+408 TQGGKPVAVEV
-419 NSAEPDATV
+419 NSAEPDDMV
-428 ALTFMQ
+428 AVTFMQ
-434 DVRPGSPMQIDIAP
+434 DVQPGTPVQIDIAP

-454 GTKATEK
+454 GTKATEQT
-461 ILTAQAEIPDQSTL
+461 LSAQAEIPDQSTL

-489 VVTLLLNQPVSAA
+489 VVTVLLNQPVRVA
-502 DIQPNL
+502 DVQPYL
-508 KVTPTIAFSVEALES
+508 TVKPAVAFSVEALES
-523 GFALRGGF
+523 GLALRGGF

-536 YQISLAAGTRGL
+536 YQISLAAGTRGV

-554 KAFSQAVSFGDERP
+554 EEFSQAVSFGDERP
-568 SLSFTSSDKAMYLD
+568 SLTFTSSDKAMYLD
-582 ALGNRNLGLRI
+582 ALGARNLGLRI
-593 NEVAKVK
+593 NQVAKVK

-620 YGYPEYNEGEPRE
+620 YGYPEYDEDEPRE

-651 TQTIGN
+651 TENIGN
-657 ILSERTIS
+657 VLSERTIS
-665 VDALPKEGGL
+665 VDALPKDGGL
-675 HLLNLNL
+675 RLLNLDL
-682 KDLEFQGPMKGLY
+682 KALEFQGPMKGLY

-717 LGLIVKQGATGGT
+717 IGLIVKQGATAGT
-730 VVFANSIRTA
+730 TVFANSIRTA
-740 QPLAGVTVNLV
+740 EPLSGVTVNLV
-751 SSNNQVIGSV
+751 SSNNQVISTTT
-761 KTDGSGV
+761 TDKSGV
-768 AQFDSSASM
+768 AQFDSAASM
-777 RRFKLGMITAVKDAD
+777 KRFTLGMITATKEAD
-792 FSFLNLTKSRV
+792 FSFLDLTKSRV
-803 ETSRFAVGGLTSNAA
+803 ETSRYEVGGLTSNAA

-838 TNTVIRTEDW
+838 TNAVIRTEDW
-848 KNPPAGLPL
+848 KTPPTGLPV

-867 EYSSLQQKLSAAG
+867 EYSSLRQKLSAAG
-880 SFESRFILPATI
+880 SFESSFILPPTI

-910 SRQISVEEFI
+910 SRPVSVEEFI

-931 PAVLKPGQNVAASI
+931 PAVLRPGQDVTASI
-945 TAVNLFGPPAADRKF
+945 AAVNLFGPPAADRKF

-968 KAFSAPKY
+968 KNFAPKNY
-976 PDYSFTINS
+976 PNYSFTINS
-985 GERRKTT
+985 GEKRRTLD
-992 NEDGEASSESAL
+992 EDGEESSESAL

-1009 KTVREGSTDAAGH
+1009 KTVREGATDAAGR
-1022 GTAAYT
+1022 GTATYT
-1028 VPDFHD
+1028 VPDYRD

-1061 VQTQATMFGIANL
+1061 VQTQAAMFGIASL
-1074 PDLISTKQALT
+1074 PDLISTRQALT
-1085 VKLLALTPAGKPTS
+1085 VKLLALTPAGRPTT
-1099 APADIK
+1099 AQAEVK

-1123 YNSQQRDQVILN
+1123 YQSQRREQTILS
-1135 QSRTVGAETS
+1135 QTRPVGAETS
-1145 FSFTPIY
+1145 FSFTPVY

-1157 VRVSRPGATSY
+1157 VRVSRPGAATY
-1168 VTQRFYAYGYGDTQ
+1168 VTQQFYAYGYGDTQ
-1182 ANSFEVNNEGE
+1182 ANSFEVNNEGA

-1199 KPKYAPGETA
+1199 KPRYNPGETA
-1209 NLLLKSPFAG
+1209 RLLLKAPFAG

-1231 DHFYVTTDG
+1231 DHFYVSTDG
-1240 KAAEVKIPIKAGHVP
+1240 KAAEVKVPIKGEHVP
-1255 NVYVTATAVRAHTAQ
+1255 NVYVTATAVRALDGRDH
-1270 DRLPLTVARGFLPL
+1270 LPLTVARGFLPL
-1284 TVEKTDSRLA
+1284 TVEKADSRLPLA
-1294 VAITAPA
+1294 LAAPA
-1301 ASRSQTWQTVEIT
+1301 ASRSQTWQTVEIS
-1314 TAPRAQLTLAV
+1314 TAPRAQVTLAV

-1332 LKNYQTPDPHAYF
+1332 RNNYQTPDPHAYF

-1353 SAFDVYP
+1353 AAFDVYP
-1360 FLLPELGTSSS
+1360 FILPELGTSSS
-1371 GGDAADMRNRTNPV
+1371 GGDAADLRRRTNPV

-1401 ADGDGKLR
+1401 ADGDGKVR
-1409 YRVRVPQFSGA
+1409 YRVRVPQFSGT

-1431 AFGSAEFTM
+1431 AFSSAEATM
-1440 KVTDPVVI
+1440 KVADPVVI

-1461 IDVPVTFTNTTSKK
+1461 IDVPVTLTNTTRNSLSVKVGRLLQGPIK
-1475 MGVSAKM
+1475 ALVDTRPEVSQIYQAPF
-1482 ELSGPL
+1482 EAREESL
-1488 VAAEPVIPYADIP
+1488 VLEPSREGRKSYKFIATGIGNATIVI
-1501 GSYQPTGYVIPVPPN
+1501 YVKSPN
-1516 SEKRVTFHL
+1516 GKTSEKF
-1525 KASQSIGV
+1525 S
-1533 GTVTIVAT
+1533 
-1541 GQVIGTE
+1541 
-1548 SKEVFTETIELPVR
+1548 ETIELPVR

-1571 GSGVIAGGATLP
+1571 GSGVLAGGTTLP

-1589 FLPASLSSRL
+1589 FLPASLTSRL

-1668 KIESMQ
+1668 KLESMQ

-1713 SCLDKVLK
+1713 SVLDKVLK

-1734 YQYFDVNNLAR
+1734 YQYFDVSNIAR
-1745 QRTIASKEIAY
+1745 QRTIASREIAY
-1756 SLYVLALTGRQ
+1756 SLYVLALAGRQ

-1781 LTEDSQFLLAC
+1781 LTEDSKVLLAC

-1826 SPIRDEGLVLNA
+1826 SPIRDLGLILNA

-1843 PNNPQIPGIAR
+1843 PNNPQIPGMAR

-1860 KEARWLSTQESAFAL
+1860 KAAYWLNTQETSFAL

-1893 LFIDGKPAGNFD
+1893 LFLDGKPAGSFT

-1914 ANRNVSIRTVGKGSL
+1914 ANRNVSIRSAGKGSL
-1929 YYFWETEGIST
+1929 YYFWETEGISA
-1940 SGQVKEEDA
+1940 SGQVHEEDS

-1954 RRFLT
+1954 RQFLT
-1959 RDGVPLGTPTFRQ
+1959 RDGLPLGTPTFRQ
-1972 NDLVVVKITLETAD
+1972 NDLVVVKLTLE
-1986 AAGEIKNVAIT
+1986 AGEAVGVIKNVAVT

-2011 GALRDLSWAKDATT
+2011 GPLRELSWAKDANT

-2035 INLFTTA
+2035 INLFATA
-2042 TGTPKNFYYLCRAVS
+2042 TGTPQHFYYLCRAVS

-2067 ADAMYNADYH
+2067 ADAMYNAEYH

-2083 VVRVK
+2083 VVRVQ

>member
-1 MVAIAEA
+1 MLAR
-8 VVQMYRHG
+8 YR
-16 QLPCGSL
+16 
-23 LKHLAKGYFRA
+23 F
-34 AIGVAEAAG
+34 
-43 VRKRR
+43 
-48 EAHPRDGRAMN
+48 
-59 RIRAAGGIGETQT
+59 
-72 GAGLHG
+72 
-78 RDFGCGSRNEANQRV
+78 
-93 VLLDEGKSKRM
+93 
-104 VGPAQSGRGV
+104 
-114 NTVVAIHLAG
+114 
-124 LDTVAER
+124 
-131 LHFIGRLQGVVEVV
+131 
-145 QKKRYAQPLSFGIGR
+145 
-160 GAVDGSGEAKKGL
+160 
-173 FEGREKSEMLPAG
+173 
-186 PSFEVNQVLH
+186 
-196 RAQSSSILGEEPVGC
+196 
-211 HAPSTSGDSYY
+211 
-222 LSTSFRFSAASMIVR
+222 
-237 HFQSLLPLLL
+237 LPLLL
-247 LTLLAASSCSK
+247 MLLAAASCSK
-258 KTAQEQAAATTATT
+258 KTAQEQAAETAQT

-289 KVVDEARQNRW
+289 KVVDEAQQNRW
-300 DTTRFVSFSPNI
+300 DTTRYVTFSPNI

-337 FSANLRPETLPSG
+337 FSASLRPETLPSD
-350 KQRLAL
+350 KQKLAL
-356 NRPKFHTPYLSMAAP
+356 NRPKFHTPYLDMAAP
-371 QVFYSSSKRAAGTAE
+371 QVFYGSSKRAAGTAE
-386 LRANLVFNY
+386 LKANLVFNY

-403 ARLRV
+403 SRLKV

-419 NSAEPDATV
+419 NSAEPDALV
-428 ALTFMQ
+428 AVTFMQ
-434 DVRPGSPMQIDIAP
+434 DVRQGSPVQIDIAP
-448 GLRPAA
+448 GLRPAT
-454 GTKATEK
+454 GTKPTDK
-461 ILTAQAEIPDQSTL
+461 VLTAQAEIPDQSLL

-489 VVTLLLNQPVSAA
+489 VVTLLLNQPVNAS

-508 KVTPTIAFSVEALES
+508 TVKPAVAFSVEALES

-536 YQISLAAGTRGL
+536 YQISLAAGTRGA
-548 LGGSLG
+548 LGGSLNQE
-554 KAFSQAVSFGDERP
+554 FSQAVSFGDERP
-568 SLSFTSSDKAMYLD
+568 SLSFTSSEKAMYLD

-614 LRGEKQ
+614 MRGEKQ
-620 YGYPEYNEGEPRE
+620 YGYPEYDEDEPRE

-651 TQTIGN
+651 TENIGN
-657 ILSERTIS
+657 VLSERTIS
-665 VDALPKEGGL
+665 VDGLAKENGL
-675 HLLNLNL
+675 RLLNLNL

-740 QPLAGVTVNLV
+740 EPLAGVTVNLV
-751 SSNNQVIGSV
+751 SSNNQVIGTTT
-761 KTDGSGV
+761 TDKSGV
-768 AQFDSSASM
+768 AQFDSAASM
-777 RRFKLGMITAVKDAD
+777 KRFTLGMITAVKDAD
-792 FSFLNLTKSRV
+792 FSFLDLTKSRV
-803 ETSRFAVGGLTSNAA
+803 ETSRFEVGGLTSNAA

-848 KNPPAGLPL
+848 KSPPSGLPM

-880 SFESRFILPATI
+880 SFESRFILPPTI
-892 MTGLYTLEVL
+892 MTGLYTMEVL

-920 PDRLKVTVTAA
+920 PDRMKVTVTAA
-931 PAVLKPGQNVAASI
+931 PKTVKPGQDVTASI

-968 KAFSAPKY
+968 KVFSAPKF

-985 GERRKTT
+985 GEKRRTT
-992 NEDGEASSESAL
+992 NDDGESSESAL
-1004 TARFE
+1004 TSRFE
-1009 KTVREGSTDAAGH
+1009 KTVREGTTDAAGH

-1061 VQTQATMFGIANL
+1061 VQTQATMFGIGNL

-1099 APADIK
+1099 AQADIK

-1123 YNSQQRDQVILN
+1123 YNSQQRDQVILS
-1135 QSRTVGAETS
+1135 QSRAVGAETS

-1157 VRVSRPGATSY
+1157 VRVSRPGASSY

-1199 KPKYAPGETA
+1199 KPKYEPGETA

-1240 KAAEVKIPIKAGHVP
+1240 KAAEVKIPIKAEHVP

-1284 TVEKTDSRLA
+1284 TVEKADSRLA
-1294 VAITAPA
+1294 VAIAAPA

-1401 ADGDGKLR
+1401 ADGDGKVR

-1440 KVTDPVVI
+1440 KVADPVVI

-1461 IDVPVTFTNTTSKK
+1461 AFVRMILTNTTNK
-1475 MGVSAKM
+1475 
-1482 ELSGPL
+1482 P
-1488 VAAEPVIPYADIP
+1488 I
-1501 GSYQPTGYVIPVPPN
+1501 TGYAGFKAGDISKNVELNNRPWEGIKDRLTISIPLAPTHSSDFLRNYAGGHAMLKITIPPN
-1516 SEKRVTFHL
+1516 SEQVVTAHL
-1525 KASQSIGV
+1525 VAHGV
-1533 GTVTIVAT
+1533 G
-1541 GQVIGTE
+1541 IGKFVSGISVDDQGKKT
-1548 SKEVFTETIELPVR
+1548 SFFYTETVELPIR

-1589 FLPASLSSRL
+1589 FLPTSLSSRL

-1650 AAKSQRYN
+1650 AAKAQRYN

-1668 KIESMQ
+1668 KIEAMQ

-1713 SCLDKVLK
+1713 SVLDKVLK

-1734 YQYFDVNNLAR
+1734 YQYFDVSNIAR

-1756 SLYVLALTGRQ
+1756 SLYVLALAGRQ
-1767 DPVALNYYRANRPL
+1767 DPVAMNYYRANRPL
-1781 LTEDSQFLLAC
+1781 LTEDSRFLLAC

-1826 SPIRDEGLVLNA
+1826 SPIRDEGLILNA

-1860 KEARWLSTQESAFAL
+1860 KQAYWLSTQESAFAL

-1885 ARSTATAS
+1885 AKSTATAT
-1893 LFIDGKPAGNFD
+1893 LFIDGKPAGKFD

-1914 ANRNVSIRTVGKGSL
+1914 ANRNVSIRTAGKGSL
-1929 YYFWETEGIST
+1929 YYFWETEGISA
-1940 SGQVKEEDA
+1940 SGQVKEEDS
-1949 YLKVR
+1949 YLRVR
-1954 RRFLT
+1954 RQFLT
-1959 RDGVPLGTPTFRQ
+1959 RDGAPLGTPTFRQ
-1972 NDLVVVKITLETAD
+1972 NDLVVVRISIEAGD
-1986 AAGEIKNVAIT
+1986 AAGEIKNIAIT

-2011 GALRDLSWAKDATT
+2011 GALRELAWAKDAST

-2042 TGTPKNFYYLCRAVS
+2042 TSTPKNFYYLCRAVS

-2083 VVRVK
+2083 VVRVR

>member
-1 MVAIAEA
+1 MLAR
-8 VVQMYRHG
+8 YR
-16 QLPCGSL
+16 
-23 LKHLAKGYFRA
+23 F
-34 AIGVAEAAG
+34 
-43 VRKRR
+43 
-48 EAHPRDGRAMN
+48 
-59 RIRAAGGIGETQT
+59 
-72 GAGLHG
+72 
-78 RDFGCGSRNEANQRV
+78 
-93 VLLDEGKSKRM
+93 
-104 VGPAQSGRGV
+104 
-114 NTVVAIHLAG
+114 
-124 LDTVAER
+124 
-131 LHFIGRLQGVVEVV
+131 
-145 QKKRYAQPLSFGIGR
+145 
-160 GAVDGSGEAKKGL
+160 
-173 FEGREKSEMLPAG
+173 
-186 PSFEVNQVLH
+186 
-196 RAQSSSILGEEPVGC
+196 
-211 HAPSTSGDSYY
+211 
-222 LSTSFRFSAASMIVR
+222 
-237 HFQSLLPLLL
+237 LPLLL
-247 LTLLAASSCSK
+247 MLLAASSCSK
-258 KTAQEQAAATTATT
+258 KTAQEQAAETAQT

-278 PYSNLVFTFDE
+278 PYANLVFTFDE
-289 KVVDEARQNRW
+289 KVVDEGKLNQW
-300 DTTRFVSFSPNI
+300 DTTRFVTFSPNI

-337 FSANLRPETLPSG
+337 FSASLRPATLPSN
-350 KQRLAL
+350 KQQLAL
-356 NRPKFHTPYLSMAAP
+356 NRPRFHTPYLNMAAP
-371 QVFYSSSKRAAGTAE
+371 QVFYGSSKRAAGTAE

-395 PVRPADVK
+395 PVRPSDVK
-403 ARLRV
+403 SRLKV
-408 TQDGKPVAVEV
+408 TQGGKPVAVEV

-428 ALTFMQ
+428 AVTFMQ
-434 DVRPGSPMQIDIAP
+434 DVQAGTPVQIDIAP
-448 GLRPAA
+448 GLRPAT
-454 GTKATEK
+454 GTKATENV
-461 ILTAQAEIPDQSTL
+461 LTAQVEVPEQSTL
-475 EVRELTGSL
+475 EVRELTGAL

-489 VVTLLLNQPVSAA
+489 VVTMLLNQPVSVA
-502 DIQPNL
+502 DVQPNL
-508 KVTPTIAFSVEALES
+508 TVTPAVAFSVEALES
-523 GFALRGGF
+523 GLALRGGF

-536 YQISLAAGTRGL
+536 YQVSLAAGTRGL

-554 KAFSQAVSFGDERP
+554 EAFSQAVSFGDERP

-620 YGYPEYNEGEPRE
+620 YGYPEHDEDEPRE

-651 TQTIGN
+651 TESIGN
-657 ILSERTIS
+657 VLSERTIS
-665 VDALPKEGGL
+665 VNSLPKEGGL
-675 HLLNLNL
+675 RLLNLNL

-740 QPLAGVTVNLV
+740 EPLAGVTVNLV
-751 SSNNQVIGSV
+751 SSNNQVIGTTT
-761 KTDGSGV
+761 TDKAGV
-768 AQFDSSASM
+768 AQFDSAASM
-777 RRFKLGMITAVKDAD
+777 KRFTLGMITAVKEAD
-792 FSFLNLTKSRV
+792 FSFLDLTKSRV
-803 ETSRFAVGGLTSNAA
+803 ETSRFEVGGLTSNAA

-848 KNPPAGLPL
+848 KSPPAGLPM

-880 SFESRFILPATI
+880 SFESRFILPPTI

-910 SRQISVEEFI
+910 SEQISVEEFI
-920 PDRLKVTVTAA
+920 PDRMKVTVTAA
-931 PAVLKPGQNVAASI
+931 PKTVKPGQDVTASI

-985 GERRKTT
+985 GERRKST
-992 NEDGEASSESAL
+992 NEDGESSESAL
-1004 TARFE
+1004 TSRFE
-1009 KTVREGSTDAAGH
+1009 KTVREGMTDAAGH

-1028 VPDFHD
+1028 IPDFHD

-1040 VAFATVFDETGRP
+1040 VAFTTVFDETGRP

-1061 VQTQATMFGIANL
+1061 VQTQATMFGIGNL
-1074 PDLISTKQALT
+1074 PDLIGTKQALT

-1099 APADIK
+1099 AQADIK

-1123 YNSQQRDQVILN
+1123 YNSQQRDQVILS
-1135 QSRTVGAETS
+1135 QSRAVGAETS

-1157 VRVSRPGATSY
+1157 VRVSRPGASSY

-1240 KAAEVKIPIKAGHVP
+1240 KAAEVKIPIKAEHVP

-1284 TVEKTDSRLA
+1284 TVEKADSRLP
-1294 VAITAPA
+1294 VAIAAPA

-1332 LKNYQTPDPHAYF
+1332 LKNYQTPDPHAHF

-1371 GGDAADMRNRTNPV
+1371 GGDAADMARRTNPV

-1393 SKWSGVLT
+1393 ANWSGVLT
-1401 ADGDGKLR
+1401 ADGDGKVR

-1440 KVTDPVVI
+1440 KVADPVVI

-1456 SPGDT
+1456 SPGDS
-1461 IDVPVTFTNTTSKK
+1461 IDVPVTLTNTTNKQLNVDTRMK
-1475 MGVSAKM
+1475 I
-1482 ELSGPL
+1482 SGPIE
-1488 VAAEPVIPYADIP
+1488 AAEPLMSD
-1501 GSYQPTGYVIPVPPN
+1501 GSYPVKTRPVGYAVPVPAN
-1516 SEKRVTFHL
+1516 TEKRVTYHI
-1525 KASQSIGV
+1525 KAGQSIGT
-1533 GTVTIVAT
+1533 GSITIVAT
-1541 GQVIGTE
+1541 AYSPSSSPNGTS
-1548 SKEVFTETIELPVR
+1548 SKEVFTETIEIPVR

-1589 FLPASLSSRL
+1589 FLPTSLSSRL

-1650 AAKSQRYN
+1650 AAKAQRYN

-1713 SCLDKVLK
+1713 SVLDKVLK

-1734 YQYFDVNNLAR
+1734 YQYFDVSNIAR
-1745 QRTIASKEIAY
+1745 QRTIASREIAY
-1756 SLYVLALTGRQ
+1756 SLYVLALAGRQ
-1767 DPVALNYYRANRPL
+1767 DPVAMNYYRANRPL
-1781 LTEDSQFLLAC
+1781 LTEDSRFLLAC
-1792 TQSLLGNQRAFRE
+1792 TQRLLGNQRAFRE
-1805 LLPTKF
+1805 LLPTRF
-1811 GSERAARRALDGSFY
+1811 GSERAAKRALDGSFY
-1826 SPIRDEGLVLNA
+1826 SPIRDEGLILNA

-1843 PNNPQIPGIAR
+1843 PTNPQIPSLAR

-1860 KEARWLSTQESAFAL
+1860 KAAPWLSTQESAFAL

-1905 GKDLTLRNV
+1905 GKDLTIRNV
-1914 ANRNVSIRTVGKGSL
+1914 ANRNVSIRTAGSGSL
-1929 YYFWETEGIST
+1929 YYFWETEGISA
-1940 SGQVKEEDA
+1940 SGQVQEEDA

-1954 RRFLT
+1954 RQFLT
-1959 RDGVPLGTPTFRQ
+1959 RDGVSLGTPSFRQ
-1972 NDLVVVKITLETAD
+1972 NDLVVVRITLEAGD

-2011 GALRDLSWAKDATT
+2011 GALRELSWATNAST

-2042 TGTPKNFYYLCRAVS
+2042 TSTPKNFYYLCRAVS

-2067 ADAMYNADYH
+2067 ADAMYNAEYH

>member
-1 MVAIAEA
+1 
-8 VVQMYRHG
+8 
-16 QLPCGSL
+16 
-23 LKHLAKGYFRA
+23 
-34 AIGVAEAAG
+34 
-43 VRKRR
+43 
-48 EAHPRDGRAMN
+48 
-59 RIRAAGGIGETQT
+59 
-72 GAGLHG
+72 
-78 RDFGCGSRNEANQRV
+78 
-93 VLLDEGKSKRM
+93 
-104 VGPAQSGRGV
+104 
-114 NTVVAIHLAG
+114 
-124 LDTVAER
+124 
-131 LHFIGRLQGVVEVV
+131 
-145 QKKRYAQPLSFGIGR
+145 
-160 GAVDGSGEAKKGL
+160 
-173 FEGREKSEMLPAG
+173 
-186 PSFEVNQVLH
+186 
-196 RAQSSSILGEEPVGC
+196 
-211 HAPSTSGDSYY
+211 
-222 LSTSFRFSAASMIVR
+222 MIVR

-371 QVFYSSSKRAAGTAE
+371 QVFYGSSKRAAGTAE

>member
-1 MVAIAEA
+1 MLAR
-8 VVQMYRHG
+8 YR
-16 QLPCGSL
+16 
-23 LKHLAKGYFRA
+23 F
-34 AIGVAEAAG
+34 
-43 VRKRR
+43 
-48 EAHPRDGRAMN
+48 
-59 RIRAAGGIGETQT
+59 
-72 GAGLHG
+72 
-78 RDFGCGSRNEANQRV
+78 
-93 VLLDEGKSKRM
+93 
-104 VGPAQSGRGV
+104 
-114 NTVVAIHLAG
+114 
-124 LDTVAER
+124 
-131 LHFIGRLQGVVEVV
+131 
-145 QKKRYAQPLSFGIGR
+145 
-160 GAVDGSGEAKKGL
+160 
-173 FEGREKSEMLPAG
+173 
-186 PSFEVNQVLH
+186 
-196 RAQSSSILGEEPVGC
+196 
-211 HAPSTSGDSYY
+211 
-222 LSTSFRFSAASMIVR
+222 
-237 HFQSLLPLLL
+237 LPLLL
-247 LTLLAASSCSK
+247 MLLAAASCSK
-258 KTAQEQAAATTATT
+258 KTAQEQAAETAQT

-300 DTTRFVSFSPNI
+300 DTTRYVTFSPNI

-337 FSANLRPETLPSG
+337 FSASLRPETLPSD
-350 KQRLAL
+350 KQKLAL
-356 NRPKFHTPYLSMAAP
+356 NRPKFHTPYLNMAAP
-371 QVFYSSSKRAAGTAE
+371 QVFYGSSKRAAGTAE

-395 PVRPADVK
+395 PVRPSDVK
-403 ARLRV
+403 SRLKV
-408 TQDGKPVAVEV
+408 TQNGKPVAVEV
-419 NSAEPDATV
+419 NSAEPDALV
-428 ALTFMQ
+428 AVTFMQ
-434 DVRPGSPMQIDIAP
+434 DVQPGTPVQIDIAP

-454 GTKATEK
+454 GTKATDK
-461 ILTAQAEIPDQSTL
+461 ALSAQAEIPDQSTL

-489 VVTLLLNQPVSAA
+489 VVTLLLNQPVSAT
-502 DIQPNL
+502 DVQPNL
-508 KVTPTIAFSVEALES
+508 TVKPAVAFSVEALES

-536 YQISLAAGTRGL
+536 YQVSLAAGTRGL
-548 LGGSLG
+548 LGGTLG
-554 KAFSQAVSFGDERP
+554 EAFTQAVSFGDERP
-568 SLSFTSSDKAMYLD
+568 SLDFTSTDKAMYLD

-620 YGYPEYNEGEPRE
+620 YGYPEYDEDEPRE

-651 TQTIGN
+651 TENIGN
-657 ILSERTIS
+657 VLSERTIS
-665 VDALPKEGGL
+665 VDGLPKEGGL
-675 HLLNLNL
+675 RLLNLNL
-682 KDLEFQGPMKGLY
+682 KDLEFQGPLKGLY

-730 VVFANSIRTA
+730 TVFANSIRTA
-740 QPLAGVTVNLV
+740 EPLSGVTVNLV
-751 SSNNQVIGSV
+751 SSNNQVIGTTT
-761 KTDGSGV
+761 TDKSGV
-768 AQFDSSASM
+768 AQFDSAASM
-777 RRFKLGMITAVKDAD
+777 KRFTLGMITATKEAD
-792 FSFLNLTKSRV
+792 FSFLDLTRSRV
-803 ETSRFAVGGLTSNAA
+803 ETSRFEVGGLTSNAA

-848 KNPPAGLPL
+848 KTPAAGLPL

-880 SFESRFILPATI
+880 SFESRFILPPTI
-892 MTGLYTLEVL
+892 MTGLYTMEVL

-920 PDRLKVTVTAA
+920 PDRMKVTVTAA
-931 PAVLKPGQNVAASI
+931 PTVLKPGQDVTARI

-976 PDYSFTINS
+976 PDYNFTINS
-985 GERRKTT
+985 GEKRRAT
-992 NEDGEASSESAL
+992 NDDGEASESAL
-1004 TARFE
+1004 TSRFE
-1009 KTVREGSTDAAGH
+1009 KTVREGTTDAAGL
-1022 GTAAYT
+1022 GTATYS
-1028 VPDFHD
+1028 VPDYRD

-1061 VQTQATMFGIANL
+1061 VQTQATMFGIGNL

-1085 VKLLALTPAGKPTS
+1085 VKLLALTPGGKPTS
-1099 APADIK
+1099 APAEIK

-1123 YNSQQRDQVILN
+1123 YNSQQRDQTILS

-1145 FSFTPIY
+1145 FSFTPVY

-1157 VRVSRPGATSY
+1157 VRISRPGATSY
-1168 VTQRFYAYGYGDTQ
+1168 VTQQFYAYGYGDTQ

-1199 KPKYAPGETA
+1199 KPKYEPGEKA

-1231 DHFYVTTDG
+1231 DHFYVSTDG
-1240 KAAEVKIPIKAGHVP
+1240 KAAEVKIPIKAEHVP

-1284 TVEKTDSRLA
+1284 TVEKADSRLA
-1294 VAITAPA
+1294 VAIAAPA
-1301 ASRSQTWQTVEIT
+1301 ASRSQTWQTVEVT

-1371 GGDAADMRNRTNPV
+1371 GGDAADMRRRTNPV

-1401 ADGDGKLR
+1401 ADGDGKVR

-1431 AFGSAEFTM
+1431 AFGSAEATM
-1440 KVTDPVVI
+1440 KVADPVVI

-1461 IDVPVTFTNTTSKK
+1461 IDVPVTLTNTTSKNTT
-1475 MGVSAKM
+1475 GVAG
-1482 ELSGPL
+1482 LAVSGQL
-1488 VAAEPVIPYADIP
+1488 RLLGAASQNI
-1501 GSYQPTGYVIPVPPN
+1501 TLPPN
-1516 SEKRVTFHL
+1516 AERRVMFQVLAPAGIGESRLVTSVTAMGEK
-1525 KASQSIGV
+1525 
-1533 GTVTIVAT
+1533 
-1541 GQVIGTE
+1541 
-1548 SKEVFTETIELPVR
+1548 FTEIIDLPVR

-1571 GSGVIAGGATLP
+1571 GSGVVAGGATLP

-1589 FLPASLSSRL
+1589 FLPSSLTSRL

-1635 YYADLAATLQQKTGA
+1635 YYADLAATLQQKSGA
-1650 AAKSQRYN
+1650 GPKAQRYN

-1713 SCLDKVLK
+1713 SVLDKVLK

-1734 YQYFDVNNLAR
+1734 YQYFDVSNIAR

-1756 SLYVLALTGRQ
+1756 SLYVLALAGRQ
-1767 DPVALNYYRANRPL
+1767 DPVAMNYYRANRPL
-1781 LTEDSQFLLAC
+1781 LAEDSKFLLAC

-1811 GSERAARRALDGSFY
+1811 GGERAARRALDGSFY
-1826 SPIRDEGLVLNA
+1826 SPIRDEGLILNV

-1860 KEARWLSTQESAFAL
+1860 KQAPWLSTQESVFAL
-1875 LALGKIARQN
+1875 LAFGKIARQN
-1885 ARSTATAS
+1885 VKSTATAT
-1893 LFIDGKPAGNFD
+1893 LTIDGKPAGNFD

-1914 ANRNVSIRTVGKGSL
+1914 ANRNVSIRTAGKGSL
-1929 YYFWETEGIST
+1929 YYFWETEGISA
-1940 SGQVKEEDA
+1940 SGQVREEDSF
-1949 YLKVR
+1949 LKVR
-1954 RRFLT
+1954 RQFLT
-1959 RDGVPLGTPTFRQ
+1959 RDGAPLGAPTFRQ
-1972 NDLVVVKITLETAD
+1972 NDLVVVKISIESGD

-2011 GALRDLSWAKDATT
+2011 GALRELAWAKDAST

-2035 INLFTTA
+2035 INMFTTA
-2042 TGTPKNFYYLCRAVS
+2042 TGTPKHFYYLCRAVS

-2067 ADAMYNADYH
+2067 ADAMYNAEYH

-2083 VVRVK
+2083 VVRVR

>member
-1 MVAIAEA
+1 MLAR
-8 VVQMYRHG
+8 YR
-16 QLPCGSL
+16 
-23 LKHLAKGYFRA
+23 F
-34 AIGVAEAAG
+34 
-43 VRKRR
+43 
-48 EAHPRDGRAMN
+48 
-59 RIRAAGGIGETQT
+59 
-72 GAGLHG
+72 
-78 RDFGCGSRNEANQRV
+78 
-93 VLLDEGKSKRM
+93 
-104 VGPAQSGRGV
+104 
-114 NTVVAIHLAG
+114 
-124 LDTVAER
+124 
-131 LHFIGRLQGVVEVV
+131 
-145 QKKRYAQPLSFGIGR
+145 
-160 GAVDGSGEAKKGL
+160 
-173 FEGREKSEMLPAG
+173 
-186 PSFEVNQVLH
+186 
-196 RAQSSSILGEEPVGC
+196 
-211 HAPSTSGDSYY
+211 
-222 LSTSFRFSAASMIVR
+222 
-237 HFQSLLPLLL
+237 LPLLL
-247 LTLLAASSCSK
+247 LLLAASSCSK
-258 KTAQEQAAATTATT
+258 KTAQEQAAETAQT

-300 DTTRFVSFSPNI
+300 DTTRYVTFSPNI

-337 FSANLRPETLPSG
+337 FSASLRPETLPSG
-350 KQRLAL
+350 KQKLAL
-356 NRPKFHTPYLSMAAP
+356 NRPKFHTPYLDMAAP
-371 QVFYSSSKRAAGTAE
+371 QVFYGSSKRAAGTAE

-395 PVRPADVK
+395 PVRPSDVK
-403 ARLRV
+403 ARLKV
-408 TQDGKPVAVEV
+408 TQGGKPVAVEV
-419 NSAEPDATV
+419 NSAEPDAMV
-428 ALTFMQ
+428 AVTFMQ
-434 DVRPGSPMQIDIAP
+434 DVQPGAPVQIDIAP

-461 ILTAQAEIPDQSTL
+461 VLTAQAEIPDQSTL
-475 EVRELTGSL
+475 EVRELTGAL

-489 VVTLLLNQPVSAA
+489 VVTLLLNQPVSTT
-502 DIQPNL
+502 DVQPNL
-508 KVTPTIAFSVEALES
+508 KVTPAVAFSVEALES

-548 LGGSLG
+548 LGGSLSE
-554 KAFSQAVSFGDERP
+554 AFTQAVSFGDERP

-620 YGYPEYNEGEPRE
+620 YGYPEYDEDEPRE

-651 TQTIGN
+651 TESIGN
-657 ILSERTIS
+657 VISERTIS
-665 VDALPKEGGL
+665 VDGLPKEGGL
-675 HLLNLNL
+675 RLLNLNL
-682 KDLEFQGPMKGLY
+682 KDLEFQGPMKGMY

-730 VVFANSIRTA
+730 TVFANSIRTA
-740 QPLAGVTVNLV
+740 EPLAGVTVNLV
-751 SSNNQVIGSV
+751 SSNNQVIGTTT
-761 KTDGSGV
+761 TDKSGV
-768 AQFDSSASM
+768 AQFDSAASM
-777 RRFKLGMITAVKDAD
+777 KRFTLGMITATKEAD
-792 FSFLNLTKSRV
+792 FSFLDLTKSRV
-803 ETSRFAVGGLTSNAA
+803 ETSRFEVGGLTSNAA

-848 KNPPAGLPL
+848 KNPPTGLPL

-880 SFESRFILPATI
+880 SFESRFILPPTI
-892 MTGLYTLEVL
+892 MTGLYTMEVL

-920 PDRLKVTVTAA
+920 PDRMKVTVTAA
-931 PAVLKPGQNVAASI
+931 PNVLRPGQDVTASI

-968 KAFSAPKY
+968 KTFAPKGY
-976 PDYSFTINS
+976 DGYSFTINS
-985 GERRKTT
+985 GEKRRTT
-992 NEDGEASSESAL
+992 NEDGEGSSESAL

-1028 VPDFHD
+1028 VPGYHD

-1061 VQTQATMFGIANL
+1061 VQTQATMFGIGNL
-1074 PDLISTKQALT
+1074 PDLISTKQPLT
-1085 VKLLALTPAGKPTS
+1085 VKLLALSPNGQPAL
-1099 APADIK
+1099 APAEIK
-1105 VVRKLWE
+1105 VVRLLWE

-1123 YNSQQRDQVILN
+1123 YNSQQREQTILR
-1135 QSRTVGAETS
+1135 QTRSIRAATS

-1157 VRVSRPGATSY
+1157 VRVSRPGASSY

-1193 VTIEAD
+1193 VSISAD
-1199 KPKYAPGETA
+1199 KPKYLPGETA

-1240 KAAEVKIPIKAGHVP
+1240 KAAEVKIPIKAEHVP

-1284 TVEKTDSRLA
+1284 TVEKADSRLA
-1294 VAITAPA
+1294 VAIAAPA

-1371 GGDAADMRNRTNPV
+1371 GGDAADMRKRTNPV

-1401 ADGDGKLR
+1401 ADGDGKVR

-1440 KVTDPVVI
+1440 KVADPVVI

-1461 IDVPVTFTNTTSKK
+1461 IDVPVTLTNTTSKK
-1475 MGVSAKM
+1475 IGVTVK
-1482 ELSGPL
+1482 LKLGGPL
-1488 VAAEPVIPYADIP
+1488 ALAEALVSEPDIP
-1501 GSYQPTGYVIPVPPN
+1501 AKYQPSEYLVPVPPN
-1516 SEKRVTFHL
+1516 TEKRVVFHI
-1525 KASQSIGV
+1525 KSTPSIGV
-1533 GTVTIVAT
+1533 GNVTVIAT
-1541 GQVIGTE
+1541 GQVVGTN
-1548 SKEVFTETIELPVR
+1548 SKETFTETIELPIR

-1589 FLPASLSSRL
+1589 FLPTSLSSRL

-1635 YYADLAATLQQKTGA
+1635 YYADLAATLQQKSGSGPKA
-1650 AAKSQRYN
+1650 QRYN

-1668 KIESMQ
+1668 KIEAMQ

-1713 SCLDKVLK
+1713 SVLDKVLK

-1734 YQYFDVNNLAR
+1734 YQYFDISNIAR

-1756 SLYVLALTGRQ
+1756 SLYVLALAGRQ
-1767 DPVALNYYRANRPL
+1767 DPVAMNYYRANRPL
-1781 LTEDSQFLLAC
+1781 LTEDSRFLLAC

-1805 LLPTKF
+1805 LLPTRF

-1826 SPIRDEGLVLNA
+1826 SPIRDEGLILNA

-1860 KEARWLSTQESAFAL
+1860 KASPWLSTQESAFAL

-1885 ARSTATAS
+1885 ARSTATAT
-1893 LFIDGKPAGNFD
+1893 LTIDGKPAGNFD
-1905 GKDLTLRNV
+1905 GKDLTIRNV
-1914 ANRNVSIRTVGKGSL
+1914 ANRNVSIRTAGKGSL
-1929 YYFWETEGIST
+1929 YYFWETEGISA
-1940 SGQVKEEDA
+1940 SGQVQEEDA

-1954 RRFLT
+1954 RQFLS

-1972 NDLVVVKITLETAD
+1972 NDLVVVRISIEAGD
-1986 AAGEIKNVAIT
+1986 AAGEINNVAIT

-2011 GALRDLSWAKDATT
+2011 GALRELAWAKDAAT

-2042 TGTPKNFYYLCRAVS
+2042 TGKPKNFYYLCRAVS

-2083 VVRVK
+2083 VVRVR